1 MGAWKLRS
9 NSRMEQ
15 LHDLAGRLDALEMKA
30 SFAEDLVDELNL
42 VVYRQQQQI
51 DRLLLQV
58 QHLQQQTPH
67 GGTGA
72 ATNLRDELPPH
83 Y

>member
-1 MGAWKLRS
+1 
-9 NSRMEQ
+9 MEQ
-15 LHDLAGRLDALEMKA
+15 PHDTAARLDALEMKA
-30 SFAEDLVDELNL
+30 SYAEDLVDELNL

-58 QHLQQQTPH
+58 QHLQQQTPD
-67 GGTGA
+67 GGSGA
-72 ATNLRDELPPH
+72 ARSPRDELPPH